1 MLCGY
6 LAERILYEDRYEEE
20 TGFFPAPSQPIL
32 LDVKDCYRKIW
43 IFYLPD
49 IVIKTFFF
57 SYALSCVPYRGACPF
72 VRDGKEEKKMNTEK
86 RSVHPDTEEEKGKE
100 DRNTIG
106 PTVLIRGPVQNGEA
120 DAYLHELVQAA
131 ADLIRRRLQ

>member
-1 MLCGY
+1 MPG
-6 LAERILYEDRYEEE
+6 
-20 TGFFPAPSQPIL
+20 
-32 LDVKDCYRKIW
+32 
-43 IFYLPD
+43 
-49 IVIKTFFF
+49 
-57 SYALSCVPYRGACPF
+57 
-72 VRDGKEEKKMNTEK
+72 GKEGKKMNAEK

-106 PTVLIRGPVQNGEA
+106 PTVLIREPVQNGEA